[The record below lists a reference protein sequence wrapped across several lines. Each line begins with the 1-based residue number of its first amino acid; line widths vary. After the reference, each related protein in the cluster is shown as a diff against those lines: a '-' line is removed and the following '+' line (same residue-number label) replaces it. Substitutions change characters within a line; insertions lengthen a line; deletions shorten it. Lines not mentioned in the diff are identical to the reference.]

1 METEEADYH
10 EICDISITDYLL
22 TDYLSTDYLRLKSKK
37 YIKIF

>member
-1 METEEADYH
+1 METEEEDYH